1 MRVNLTPQPTNKI
14 GSWLSCFLA
23 PDSIQPRIS
32 ATFPAI
38 KLILGG
44 ILRVVIL
51 VIFLCWIELAC
62 FHDLRLNSLA
72 ELLSD
77 TSAGSLCNFFL
88 LFIVGKDHRTLL
100 VALVTELTIR
110 LCWINVVQNKDAN
123 ES

>member
-14 GSWLSCFLA
+14 GSWLSCFLT
-23 PDSIQPRIS
+23 PDSIQSRIS

-38 KLILGG
+38 KLVLGG
-44 ILRVVIL
+44 ILLVVIL
-51 VIFLCWIELAC
+51 VIFLCWIELAGI
-62 FHDLRLNSLA
+62 HALRLNSLA
-72 ELLSD
+72 KLLTD

>member
-1 MRVNLTPQPTNKI
+1 MRVNLTSQPTNKI
-14 GSWLSCFLA
+14 GSWLSCFLT

-38 KLILGG
+38 KLVLGG
-44 ILRVVIL
+44 ILLVVIL
-51 VIFLCWIELAC
+51 VIFLCWIELAG
-62 FHDLRLNSLA
+62 FHALRLNSLA
-72 ELLSD
+72 KLLTD